1 MKNKNLLLTF
11 AALLVLLQV
20 VLPFLHAHTGVSSI
34 SGFHLHFST
43 APSVH
48 PLTDVV
54 AESAHESYAGEVA
67 ISNLKDRESDRP
79 LLPLERSSVFIITF
93 LFLAACCLPLI
104 FRICTRPFDR
114 PEKKRTS
121 PNFYLLALA
130 PPDNTL

>member
-1 MKNKNLLLTF
+1 MKNKNLLMTF

-20 VLPFLHAHTGVSSI
+20 VLPFLHAHTGVSSK

-43 APSVH
+43 VASASH
-48 PLTDVV
+48 FSNVV
-54 AESAHESYAGEVA
+54 ADSGHESLSGEVA

-79 LLPLERSSVFIITF
+79 LMPLERSPVFIITF
-93 LFLAACCLPLI
+93 LFLAASCLPLI
-104 FRICTRPFDR
+104 FRICIRHLSQ

-130 PPDNTL
+130 PPSNTL